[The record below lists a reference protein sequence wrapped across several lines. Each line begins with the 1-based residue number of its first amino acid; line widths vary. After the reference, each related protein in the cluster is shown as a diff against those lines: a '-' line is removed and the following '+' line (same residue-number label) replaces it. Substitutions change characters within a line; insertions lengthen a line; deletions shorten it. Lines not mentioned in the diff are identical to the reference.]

1 MVAPF
6 RSNVPTATKVTY
18 DPVYRLA
25 YNAESRWVQN
35 GRHVAALPGRSP
47 EVHDAAAI
55 NEIYAAAKWVATHGE
70 PGSAVRDAL
79 HQTAEILKR
88 YLK

>member
-1 MVAPF
+1 
-6 RSNVPTATKVTY
+6 
-18 DPVYRLA
+18 
-25 YNAESRWVQN
+25 
-35 GRHVAALPGRSP
+35 
-47 EVHDAAAI
+47 VHDAAAI